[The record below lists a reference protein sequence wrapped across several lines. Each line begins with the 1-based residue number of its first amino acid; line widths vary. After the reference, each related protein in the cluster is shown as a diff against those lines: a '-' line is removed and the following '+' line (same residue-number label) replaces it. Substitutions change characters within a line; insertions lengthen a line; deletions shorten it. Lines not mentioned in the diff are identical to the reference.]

1 MKGFIIGVV
10 ITLAVIFGGFY
21 LTVSQG
27 WFPVGA
33 DNPPGAL
40 ERKYANMAMDAYVEK
55 HMPQGN
61 NPVQAN
67 SSNLMEGAILYEKH
81 CALCHGGG
89 KDRTSP
95 LAHKFSPPVPQIL
108 QRIPHDPDAH
118 LFWMVKHGARMTGM
132 PSWEGVMSDDE
143 IWKTVSFIKHSN
155 NLPPDVQQMWEQ
167 ASQQHATT
175 NEVTPTPKAQ
185 QQNAKPQQRKK

>member
-1 MKGFIIGVV
+1 MKGFVAGVV
-10 ITLAVIFGGFY
+10 VTLLVLYFGFY

-33 DNPPGAL
+33 DNPPGHL
-40 ERKYANMAMDAYVEK
+40 ERKYANMAVDNYVEK

-61 NPVQAN
+61 NPMPAD
-67 SSNLMEGAILYEKH
+67 SANLMTGAMLYEKH

-95 LAHKFSPPVPQIL
+95 LVHKFSPPAPQIL

-118 LFWMVKHGARMTGM
+118 LWYVTKHGIRMTGM
-132 PSWEGVMSDDE
+132 PSWDGVISDDDL
-143 IWKTVSFIKHSN
+143 WKVIAFVKNSN
-155 NLPPDVQQMWEQ
+155 NLPPDVQAMWEQ
-167 ASQQHATT
+167 AAKGPSTT
-175 NEVTPTPKAQ
+175 NEVSPQAQPAQAAPK
-185 QQNAKPQQRKK
+185 KK